1 MNTPSADPPADQ
13 APNRPNV
20 HKVFSQKVA
29 DYLKSRPDYPL
40 ALFEQ
45 LTELGA
51 LSAGAIVA
59 DIGSG
64 TGLLTGALLQRGH
77 EVFALEPND
86 EMRAAAEANL
96 QSFDRFRSRSGSAEV
111 TGLTNASIDL
121 VTAAQAFHWFDAPR
135 ARDEC
140 LRILRPQGQVA
151 LIWNDRVLTDVLNQ
165 ALDRVFAA
173 FGGELRK
180 VSMQQEERRQVPEF
194 FGHAAYQ
201 TLSIEHKH
209 WLDRAGFAALVF
221 SRSYMPKRGS
231 AAALEV
237 EGEISRIFDK
247 HAQAG
252 QVLMR
257 YQTLAL
263 VGRPDGRPEAG
274 QALKPS

>member
-1 MNTPSADPPADQ
+1 MDQ
-13 APNRPNV
+13 SPNRPDV
-20 HKVFSQKVA
+20 HQVFSQKVA

-45 LTELGA
+45 LSALGA
-51 LSAGAIVA
+51 LSAGAVIA

-64 TGLLTGALLQRGH
+64 TGLLTGSLLQRGH

-86 EMRAAAEANL
+86 EMRAAAESNL
-96 QSFDRFRSRSGSAEV
+96 QSFGGFHSRSGSAEV
-111 TGLTNASIDL
+111 TGLPDASIDL

-140 LRILRPQGQVA
+140 LRILRPEGQVA
-151 LIWNDRVLTDVLNQ
+151 LIWNDRVLTDPLNQ
-165 ALDRVFAA
+165 ALDRVFTD

-180 VSMQQEERRQVPEF
+180 VSMQQEERRQVPVF
-194 FGHAAYQ
+194 FGRAAYQ
-201 TLSIEHKH
+201 SLSIDHTH
-209 WLDRAGFAALVF
+209 WLDRAGLDALVF

-231 AAALEV
+231 GSALQV
-237 EGEISRIFDK
+237 EGEISRIFDE
-247 HAQAG
+247 HAQVG

-263 VGRPDGRPEAG
+263 VGHPTHRP
-274 QALKPS
+274 